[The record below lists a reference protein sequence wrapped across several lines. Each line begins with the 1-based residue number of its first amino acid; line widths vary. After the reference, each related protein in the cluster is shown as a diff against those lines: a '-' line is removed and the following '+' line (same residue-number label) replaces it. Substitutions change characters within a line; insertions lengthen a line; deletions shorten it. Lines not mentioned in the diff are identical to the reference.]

1 MCPIIGDAPMRWVR
15 VPYRKCVSLTV
26 GRALTCRGQAE
37 RRRPGRM
44 AGPSPCAPWAL
55 DSRELGELRAESVMK
70 PVTDSNLCPRAPA
83 HIPADLVAPGRRA
96 GRPVGRPL
104 LGYLRGVSRYR

>member
-1 MCPIIGDAPMRWVR
+1 MRWVR

-26 GRALTCRGQAE
+26 GRALSFRGQAE
-37 RRRPGRM
+37 RRRPCRM

-83 HIPADLVAPGRRA
+83 HIPAVIWSLRAEGPGDPSA
-96 GRPVGRPL
+96 DHYWVIC
-104 LGYLRGVSRYR
+104 VE